1 MRAQVFFK
9 ILKKYWIILFL
20 FSLNCS
26 VDSARNH
33 YVLAE
38 KLWTD
43 KKYNAAISEFEK
55 VTSKDP
61 KGKLGLQALYRAATT
76 QTLFLKQYVEAIQKF
91 KTFVQQSSDSP
102 SVWDAQL
109 QIGDILFTKIDQYN
123 EAVSHYERLLQIYP
137 QAAEVPEFLFR
148 IAKSHFYL
156 FHFEDSIR
164 NYQKIIARFPDSSWA
179 EQASFEIGSTYFTQ
193 GAKQPEGKSSATYQ
207 RAMEAY
213 EKFMREYPKSTWV
226 VQARFGIAS
235 CLEELD
241 RVEEAL
247 SLFSA
252 LEKSYPSPNV
262 IQIKKIRIKERMA
275 QKNQRH

>member
-1 MRAQVFFK
+1 MRTQHFFK
-9 ILKKYWIILFL
+9 SVKSYWIALL
-20 FSLNCS
+20 LLSVNCS

-43 KKYNAAISEFEK
+43 KKYSAAISEFEK

-76 QTLFLKQYVEAIQKF
+76 QSLFLKQYVEAIQKF

-109 QIGDILFTKIDQYN
+109 QIGDILFSKIDRYN
-123 EAVSHYERLLQIYP
+123 EAVSHYERLLQIRP
-137 QAAEVPEFLFR
+137 QAPEVPEFLFR

-164 NYQKIIARFPDSSWA
+164 NYQQMIKRFPHSSWA
-179 EQASFEIGSTYFTQ
+179 EQASYEIGSTYFTQ
-193 GAKQPEGKSSATYQ
+193 GARQPEGKSSVTYQ
-207 RAMEAY
+207 RAIDAY
-213 EKFMREYPKSTWV
+213 EKFIRDYPESSWV

-235 CLEELD
+235 CMEELD
-241 RVEEAL
+241 RVDEAL
-247 SLFSA
+247 HLFSA
-252 LEKSYPSPNV
+252 LEKTYPSPNV
-262 IQIKKIRIKERMA
+262 IQIKKIRIKERIA